1 MSDKKQQKRPTIGYV
16 SEVTGCNIET
26 IRYYERIGLLPKP
39 DRTDGGFRLYS
50 DEQINRLNFI
60 RRSRNLGFH
69 LDEVRDLLS
78 LVDTNTYTCA
88 DVKGMTVK
96 HLSEIEEK
104 IADLTKLKK
113 VLKDMASQCE
123 GEQIPDCPIIDVL
136 SR

>member
-1 MSDKKQQKRPTIGYV
+1 MAAKEKQKKPTIGYV
-16 SEVTGCNIET
+16 SKVTGCNIET

-39 DRTDGGFRLYS
+39 PRSEGGYRMYS
-50 DEQINRLNFI
+50 DEDIKRLNFI

-88 DVKGMTVK
+88 EVKGMTVS
-96 HLSEIEEK
+96 HLDEIEQK
-104 IADLTKLKK
+104 IADLTKLRK

-136 SR
+136 SK